1 MSSKLTSNHERKA
14 KRKRKY
20 SDSDDDDYDGEEGL
34 SKSKLF
40 MIVAVVIVCLI
51 ALWPSLLNPLL
62 NMALGKKPSE
72 PRLNQPPVHPALNKQ
87 GAPATP
93 GSRSHM
99 HPAAMRM
106 AQEGAAQQQSSGRGG
121 MFSYLLPVYT
131 IGVMVFLVYTL
142 SKIMFKK
149 KSKRRKK
156 YSSDIDDSE
165 LSDFD
170 PDNMDKSQLKSLQ
183 KRLYETEAAMNKI
196 LQQLEEVAQAQG
208 KADDKG
214 NIAEQLTPEQTTQ
227 MKNSM
232 KELSKLSKDYER
244 QKARLEDN
252 SDAEFNDD
260 SELNSPS
267 DSPYT
272 SDENDNIDIAS
283 EKVPEIKPEPE
294 PKLEPELEDVPVKQ
308 EEVAY
313 EEPIS
318 DSVNGKHN
326 NETKKSETMKSK
338 VRRRARKE

>member
-1 MSSKLTSNHERKA
+1 MSSKIASNHERKN
-14 KRKRKY
+14 KKKRKY
-20 SDSDDDDYDGEEGL
+20 SDSDDECDGEEGL

-40 MIVAVVIVCLI
+40 MIVAVVLVCLL
-51 ALWPSLLNPLL
+51 ALWPSLLSPLL

-72 PRLNQPPVHPALNKQ
+72 SQSNQPPVHPALNRQ

-106 AQEGAAQQQSSGRGG
+106 AQEGAAQQQSSRGG

-131 IGVMVFLVYTL
+131 VGVMVFLVYTL

-149 KSKRRKK
+149 KSKKK
-156 YSSDIDDSE
+156 KRYGSDIDDSE

-170 PDNMDKSQLKSLQ
+170 PDNMEKSQLKSLQ

-196 LQQLEEVAQAQG
+196 LQQLEEVTQTQT
-208 KADDKG
+208 KTDDKTTP
-214 NIAEQLTPEQTTQ
+214 ISEQFTPEQTTQ

-244 QKARLEDN
+244 QKARLENN
-252 SDAEFNDD
+252 SDVNSDED

-267 DSPYT
+267 DSPDV
-272 SDENDNIDIAS
+272 SDDNEIDIAS
-283 EKVPEIKPEPE
+283 EENLEINNHH
-294 PKLEPELEDVPVKQ
+294 EDIPIKQ
-308 EEVAY
+308 EEPVC
-313 EEPIS
+313 EEPPPEPV
-318 DSVNGKHN
+318 DRKFC
-326 NETKKSETMKSK
+326 NEVKDPEVTKSR